1 MSQLWTLAST
11 VTKTS
16 NSQTSRNRW
25 RSRPI
30 VVTPEVDLDLK
41 MKVVTSHQWRKFR
54 LMWRKERGPGP
65 VVRLHIISRKK
76 WRWRRRQVKGRK
88 ACLRIRHRLL
98 QVSWLSRLGATLM
111 LRNKSSSM
119 TCQDKC
125 KCRRSSREYRYLKS
139 PTQWRPAAIVA
150 TVLQRNQLRKAVID
164 LKSSDKKSGI
174 HLLRNKS

>member
-1 MSQLWTLAST
+1 MSQSWTLAST

-41 MKVVTSHQWRKFR
+41 MKVAISHQWRKFR

-88 ACLRIRHRLL
+88 ACRKIRLRLL
-98 QVSWLSRLGATLM
+98 QVSWLSRLDVVRRG
-111 LRNKSSSM
+111 NKSSYM